1 MEARPS
7 LVGKEGAITPD
18 FCLKKKQTNKVF
30 LSNSLAC
37 SAVLIRGGKSN
48 KNQIIKCYNTRA
60 AMKNPSRATALLVAI
75 VVRGASPVLASLP
88 LLLLPPCE
96 KPEPE
101 PAPEELLELPLP
113 ELESEPEELLLSPEV
128 STGAFPL
135 DATLPPPVTPG
146 TDSGV
151 LVI

>member
-1 MEARPS
+1 
-7 LVGKEGAITPD
+7 
-18 FCLKKKQTNKVF
+18 
-30 LSNSLAC
+30 
-37 SAVLIRGGKSN
+37 
-48 KNQIIKCYNTRA
+48 
-60 AMKNPSRATALLVAI
+60 MKNPSRATALLVAI

-88 LLLLPPCE
+88 LPLLPPCE

-113 ELESEPEELLLSPEV
+113 ELESEPEPELLLLSPEV

>member
-1 MEARPS
+1 
-7 LVGKEGAITPD
+7 
-18 FCLKKKQTNKVF
+18 
-30 LSNSLAC
+30 
-37 SAVLIRGGKSN
+37 
-48 KNQIIKCYNTRA
+48 
-60 AMKNPSRATALLVAI
+60 MKNPSRATALLVAI

-113 ELESEPEELLLSPEV
+113 ELESEPEELLLLSPEV